1 MIPCVFSLFC
11 FTGLIC
17 TLSFQCL
24 STYFGFHFPGVLP
37 VIYCAGEG
45 EEKELEP
52 EKEPDLIVRDD
63 SWRKNAPVREWD
75 KHKTPL
81 IFGKLPKSIVPF

>member
-1 MIPCVFSLFC
+1 MCLLAEFC
-11 FTGLIC
+11 FHY
-17 TLSFQCL
+17 S
-24 STYFGFHFPGVLP
+24 GVLL

-52 EKEPDLIVRDD
+52 EKEPELIVRDD

-75 KHKTPL
+75 KHKTP
-81 IFGKLPKSIVPF
+81 IFGKLPKSSVPF